1 MNTAVILA
9 ARKEQ
14 KSCIPY
20 PLKEFSIGDGKKTC
34 LLERILLILEECNV
48 LELVDNFGFLISFFF
63 DKFIC

>member
-20 PLKEFSIGDGKKTC
+20 PLKEFSIGDGKKTR
-34 LLERILLILEECNV
+34 LLVIK
-48 LELVDNFGFLISFFF
+48 S
-63 DKFIC
+63 ICFQSLQMREFN